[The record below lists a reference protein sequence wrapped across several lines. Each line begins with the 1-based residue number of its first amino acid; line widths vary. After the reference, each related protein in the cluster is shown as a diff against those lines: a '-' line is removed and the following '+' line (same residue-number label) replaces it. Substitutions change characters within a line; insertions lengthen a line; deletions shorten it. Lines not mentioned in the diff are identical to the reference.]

1 VPDTAIRFFPNPY
14 TIERILTRSIDNI
27 CKMFTTSRF
36 SSCRIA
42 AVPAIAGL
50 TALTACGG
58 TSTDAS
64 EGSTDVATLESS
76 DGLGDVQTSEATRD
90 ATLTADEAAL
100 EFSACLRDQG
110 LDVPDIG
117 VDADGNVQVRDAFEN
132 IDRGDESFRDALQ
145 SCNEILAD
153 AGFGGGGG
161 GPGGG
166 IRDNVEVQDAF
177 VALTDCVREQGFE
190 EATEITLGQPGGGQA
205 GGGQEAGDGAP
216 DGGQRGQ
223 GENQGPGAGDRTNR
237 LATQMGLDPEDLD
250 VVAAMEVCSPILDE
264 AFSAAGVEPRG
275 GN

>member
-1 VPDTAIRFFPNPY
+1 
-14 TIERILTRSIDNI
+14 
-27 CKMFTTSRF
+27 MFMTSRF

-42 AVPAIAGL
+42 AAPVIAGL
-50 TALTACGG
+50 AALTACGG

-64 EGSTDVATLESS
+64 EGPTDVATLESG
-76 DGLGDVQTSEATRD
+76 DGLGDGQSSEATGD

-100 EFSACLRDQG
+100 EFSSCLRDQG

-117 VDADGNVQVRDAFEN
+117 VNANGNVEVRDAFEN
-132 IDRGDESFRDALQ
+132 IDRSGESFRDALQ
-145 SCNEILAD
+145 SCNEILDD
-153 AGFGGGGG
+153 AGFGGGGA

-190 EATEITLGQPGGGQA
+190 EATEITLGQPGGEQV
-205 GGGQEAGDGAP
+205 GGGQEPG

-223 GENQGPGAGDRTNR
+223 GESQGPGAGDRTSR
-237 LATQMGLDPEDLD
+237 LATQMGLDPDDLD
-250 VVAAMEVCSPILDE
+250 VVAALEVCSPILDE
-264 AFSAAGVEPRG
+264 AFSAAGVEPRR